1 MVSFSFKNNSK
12 YNIEDSSM
20 SNILQLARL
29 VEAGENTKAVT
40 EADRLISLG
49 IPVKKIIQDGLIA
62 ALQSL
67 KDKCTE
73 ENFQLLDVLLAS
85 RAMIE
90 VIDQVI
96 ARELEERMDSIA
108 DTYEKKHQDRI
119 KTKTLVIGTIQG
131 DVHDLGKHLVAT
143 LARVSGLRVI
153 NLGKDVPP
161 EAFIDAT
168 IRENADIIGVSS
180 LMTVCLPTIN
190 EIRTLAQRRAINP
203 VIVAGGAAVQQV
215 EDGYLDVD
223 YVAFDAFDGLNYFLK
238 TNKRA

>member
-1 MVSFSFKNNSK
+1 MP
-12 YNIEDSSM
+12 D
-20 SNILQLARL
+20 ILRLAKL
-29 VEAGENTKAVT
+29 VETGENLEAVA
-40 EADRLISLG
+40 EADRLISEG
-49 IPVKKIIQDGLIA
+49 VPVKALINNGLIV

-67 KDKCTE
+67 RDKCTT

-85 RAMIE
+85 RAMVE

-96 ARELEERMDSIA
+96 ARELEGCMNQLA
-108 DTYEKKHQDRI
+108 DIYEKKDSAQD

-143 LARVSGLRVI
+143 LSRMSGIKVI

-161 EAFIDAT
+161 EVFVEVAT
-168 IRENADIIGVSS
+168 KEKADIIGVSS

-190 EIRTLAQRRAINP
+190 EIRNLAQKKAINP
-203 VIVAGGAAVQQV
+203 IIVAGGAAVQQV

-238 TNKRA
+238 NDQNEHNSSPQRRKER